1 MRRTPARKHPAD
13 RRDRQRKA
21 LLSARKLVDDMR
33 SRYRELERLTGASI
47 PMHRALAG
55 IAESPGISASHL
67 ATMLGMKRPAVSH
80 VLKGLGGKGLDRTG
94 QNRSR
99 PTRCAAIPF
108 PGGETDRGRHRRP
121 RCRHSATGHR
131 PPVGRR
137 SGSAIHGPRRGVA
150 GAAGIASPRCVARK
164 SLALTVGYLV
174 HPSAGFAGR
183 KQSLFFLCALFR
195 R

>member
-80 VLKGLGGKGLDRTG
+80 VLKGLAERGWIERVRTAADQRAVQLYLSPAGKQIVEDT
-94 QNRSR
+94 
-99 PTRCAAIPF
+99 
-108 PGGETDRGRHRRP
+108 
-121 RCRHSATGHR
+121 
-131 PPVGRR
+131 
-137 SGSAIHGPRRGVA
+137 
-150 GAAGIASPRCVARK
+150 
-164 SLALTVGYLV
+164 
-174 HPSAGFAGR
+174 AGR
-183 KQSLFFLCALFR
+183 AVGTLQRAIDHLSDAEVAALSTGLAAVLR
-195 R
+195 ELPELPRPGVSRVSR